1 MKEEKKYPEEFKK
14 QIVELY
20 KNGKT
25 VINLAREYGLVEQ
38 TIYKWIH
45 RYESVSKDEKGND
58 NLMYLLCHLSGFIKD
73 VGDDVSPGEDVAYVG
88 NTGNSFGSHLHLQ
101 MYLSED
107 LNFTKFIQNHGLIT
121 STEEQSIPLNDM
133 EIVNA
138 FNYMETYKNE
148 K

>member
-58 NLMYLLCHLSGFIKD
+58 ISQADINAMKKRIAELEMENEILKKATAIFAK
-73 VGDDVSPGEDVAYVG
+73 
-88 NTGNSFGSHLHLQ
+88 
-101 MYLSED
+101 
-107 LNFTKFIQNHGLIT
+107 TK
-121 STEEQSIPLNDM
+121 
-133 EIVNA
+133 
-138 FNYMETYKNE
+138 
-148 K
+148 